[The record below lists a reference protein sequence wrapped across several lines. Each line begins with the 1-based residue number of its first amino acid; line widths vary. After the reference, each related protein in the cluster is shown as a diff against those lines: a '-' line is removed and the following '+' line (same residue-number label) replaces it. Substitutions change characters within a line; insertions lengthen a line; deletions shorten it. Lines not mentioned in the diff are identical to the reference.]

1 MGNYQNISF
10 KKAEEKDLDFLF
22 KLYTSDEVVEQALSP
37 DIKLNNPEN
46 LLDTIEFLRDES
58 NGALY
63 IVKNHTKPIGV
74 GIIYDYSKFHQRA
87 KIGISL
93 LKDCTNEGF
102 GSVIFNFLM
111 EKLKEKEAII
121 KISAEVFEYNPLA
134 IRFIEKKGFINECN
148 FQKHIKKNNKFYD
161 FKIYSTWLT

>member
-102 GSVIFNFLM
+102 GSVIFNF
-111 EKLKEKEAII
+111 
-121 KISAEVFEYNPLA
+121 
-134 IRFIEKKGFINECN
+134 
-148 FQKHIKKNNKFYD
+148 
-161 FKIYSTWLT
+161 

>member
-1 MGNYQNISF
+1 M
-10 KKAEEKDLDFLF
+10 
-22 KLYTSDEVVEQALSP
+22 
-37 DIKLNNPEN
+37 
-46 LLDTIEFLRDES
+46 
-58 NGALY
+58 
-63 IVKNHTKPIGV
+63 VKNHTKPIGV

-134 IRFIEKKGFINECN
+134 IRFIEKKG
-148 FQKHIKKNNKFYD
+148 
-161 FKIYSTWLT
+161 L